1 MKNKMMKLGLALMMG
16 TSVSAYAVDA
26 CTAGEMPLKGDA
38 HVVTGSQNGSFPGS
52 ALSYQLWFDG
62 ANTSNGKKLT
72 YYDGGLFK
80 AEWDDTYDFLARVG
94 FSYDGDGV
102 NLKTKN
108 FSLNYRYTKN
118 VESGGAYVGVHGW
131 TAKPLNEFFIIDDW
145 VGDIESFGRKFGE
158 IEVDGAKYAIY
169 ALLHEEGEA
178 FREYTYFM
186 RITSIRETP
195 RECGHI
201 SVSAHLN
208 KFAELFA
215 GQSDSIPNLKGTLKN
230 VALKFGNLS
239 SVMATVEAF
248 GDGYAKGSIEYTY
261 MDFISNWYAEGS
273 SSSVAGSSA
282 SVAPESS
289 SVTPE
294 SSADA
299 PESSSAAQELKPP
312 ADSSGS
318 TTAMPQLA
326 RISSSDRNMTVF
338 DMQGRV
344 LGKVSVPAGARADKA
359 ILAKFGR
366 PGIYMVKASGR
377 LEKVSVTK

>member
-1 MKNKMMKLGLALMMG
+1 MKNKTMNLCLALLMG
-16 TSVSAYAVDA
+16 ASVSAYAVDA
-26 CTAGEMPLKGDA
+26 CTAGETPLKGDA
-38 HVVTGSQNGSFPGS
+38 HVVTSSTNGSFPKS

-62 ANTSNGKKLT
+62 SNTPNGKKLT

-131 TAKPLNEFFIIDDW
+131 TTKPLNEFFIIDDW

-208 KFAELFA
+208 KFAELFT
-215 GQSDSIPNLKGTLKN
+215 GQTDSIPNLKGTLKN
-230 VALKFGNLS
+230 VSLKFGNLS

-248 GDGYAKGSIEYTY
+248 GDGSAKGSIEYTY

-273 SSSVAGSSA
+273 SSSVAGSSG

-289 SVTPE
+289 SAVPESSATAPDSGSVTPE
-294 SSADA
+294 SSSSA
-299 PESSSAAQELKPP
+299 ESSSTMAV
-312 ADSSGS
+312 
-318 TTAMPQLA
+318 PQLA
-326 RISSSDRNMTVF
+326 VSPTHRNLVVF

-344 LGKVSVPAGARADKA
+344 LGKVTVPAGASVEGA
-359 ILAKFGR
+359 IFAKFGR
-366 PGIYMVKASGR
+366 PGVYMVKGESLQKMAILR
-377 LEKVSVTK
+377 RF

>member
-1 MKNKMMKLGLALMMG
+1 MMTFGFALVMGLAA
-16 TSVSAYAVDA
+16 SAYAVDA
-26 CTAGEMPLKGDA
+26 CTAGETPLKGDA
-38 HVVTGSQNGSFPGS
+38 HVVTSSQNGSFPRS

-62 ANTSNGKKLT
+62 SNTPNGKKLT

-131 TAKPLNEFFIIDDW
+131 TTKPLNEFFIIDDW

-195 RECGHI
+195 RECGHM

-208 KFAELFA
+208 KFAELFT
-215 GQSDSIPNLKGTLKN
+215 GQTDSIPNLKGTLKN
-230 VALKFGNLS
+230 VSLKFGNLS

-248 GDGYAKGSIEYTY
+248 GDGNAKGSAEYTY
-261 MDFISNWYAEGS
+261 IDFTSNKTDEES
-273 SSSVAGSSA
+273 SSSVAGSSSSA
-282 SVAPESS
+282 AETSSAVEESS
-289 SVTPE
+289 SSTDVLPLVARV
-294 SSADA
+294 SAV
-299 PESSSAAQELKPP
+299 
-312 ADSSGS
+312 
-318 TTAMPQLA
+318 
-326 RISSSDRNMTVF
+326 DRHLTVF
-338 DMQGRV
+338 DLQGRV
-344 LGKVSVPAGARADKA
+344 LGHLFVPAGTSVDKA
-359 ILAKFGR
+359 VTAKYGKAR
-366 PGIYMVKASGR
+366 VLVK
-377 LEKVSVTK
+377 